1 MLFRSRWQ
9 NPSPNANI
17 AIFTSS
23 TTWTAPTG
31 ATSVEYLVVAGGGGG
46 GGANWNGTGGG
57 GAGGFRIGAGY
68 SVTAGNTYTVTVG
81 SGGNGGSG
89 PAGSNGSN
97 GSNSVFDNITSNGG
111 GGGGAGVSTS
121 SPLAGRLSHIEVLRK
136 IKPLENVL
144 ICEDDAVFRD
154 DFNEV
159 IDEYMADLPPNWDIF
174 YLGALKNQV
183 APMNKHWVRQIET
196 TGSHAYCVNPD
207 KVDLFIHIARENEKW
222 IDVAYR
228 LWCDRTNAYIA
239 HPNLVIQSDGYSDL
253 RESETQDFKGFK

>member
-1 MLFRSRWQ
+1 MKFFDRVIVINLQRRSDRLEQ
-9 NPSPNANI
+9 FDEQAKKI
-17 AIFTSS
+17 GFEYEVHEAIDGKF
-23 TTWTAPTG
+23 
-31 ATSVEYLVVAGGGGG
+31 
-46 GGANWNGTGGG
+46 
-57 GAGGFRIGAGY
+57 
-68 SVTAGNTYTVTVG
+68 VG
-81 SGGNGGSG
+81 ID
-89 PAGSNGSN
+89 PI
-97 GSNSVFDNITSNGG
+97 V
-111 GGGGAGVSTS
+111 
-121 SPLAGRLSHIEVLRK
+121 AGRLSHIEVLRK

-174 YLGALKNQV
+174 YLGALKNQI

>member
-1 MLFRSRWQ
+1 MKFFDRVIVINLQRRGDRLRQFDEQ
-9 NPSPNANI
+9 AKKI
-17 AIFTSS
+17 GFEYEVHEAIDGKF
-23 TTWTAPTG
+23 
-31 ATSVEYLVVAGGGGG
+31 
-46 GGANWNGTGGG
+46 
-57 GAGGFRIGAGY
+57 IGIDPI
-68 SVTAGNTYTVTVG
+68 V
-81 SGGNGGSG
+81 
-89 PAGSNGSN
+89 
-97 GSNSVFDNITSNGG
+97 
-111 GGGGAGVSTS
+111 
-121 SPLAGRLSHIEVLRK
+121 AGRLSHIEVLRK

-174 YLGALKNQV
+174 YLGALKNQI